1 MTDQKGKN
9 KNSRTR
15 LIILSIIGLVLVF
28 SIFPRAR
35 TIYELSLRKDDLLQQ
50 KRTIEVYN
58 EELTINL
65 KQSGEPQAVERI
77 AREKLGMIKPGEKYI
92 MPVEE

>member
-58 EELTINL
+58 EELTIKL

>member
-1 MTDQKGKN
+1 MADQKGKN

-58 EELTINL
+58 EELTIKL
-65 KQSGEPQAVERI
+65 KQSEEPQAVERI

>member
-28 SIFPRAR
+28 SIFPCAR

-58 EELTINL
+58 EELTIKL
-65 KQSGEPQAVERI
+65 KQSEEPQAVERI

>member
-1 MTDQKGKN
+1 MTDRKGKN
-9 KNSRTR
+9 KNSRAR

-58 EELTINL
+58 EELTIKL
-65 KQSGEPQAVERI
+65 KQSEEPQAVERI